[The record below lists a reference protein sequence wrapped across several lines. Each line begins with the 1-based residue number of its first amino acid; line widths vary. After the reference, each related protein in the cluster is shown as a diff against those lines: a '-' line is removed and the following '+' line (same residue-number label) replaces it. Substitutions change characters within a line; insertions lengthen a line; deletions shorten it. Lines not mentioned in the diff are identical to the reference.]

1 MSLVSGKLI
10 DNQTHSV
17 SSQRAEAPKLPK
29 EMPLSLKSVCLVFL
43 VVAAD
48 KNGVRSGTCMLFA
61 EDY

>member
-17 SSQRAEAPKLPK
+17 SSKRAEAPKLPK

-43 VVAAD
+43 VV
-48 KNGVRSGTCMLFA
+48 GVRSATCVLFT
-61 EDY
+61 EEF